1 MLSLP
6 WHRRALPEDNRAASS
21 PHSSSATS
29 STAFEPTSPAHVLLS
44 TERRDELLHVART
57 KRISWVEGMGIGRKR
72 RPSAGHAR
80 HATSTVLECTKC
92 ADELMHFMDALELA
106 PSSSPETPTSLGTIS
121 ILDEVVQQ
129 HGTPSLPMDPAFRR
143 SYNQLLDV
151 LRHADAADLVHTIQ
165 TFLKSLQEK
174 FATDGG
180 KRPASHFGERVQ
192 HFVTHLLHLLQT
204 SSLVQRM
211 ERQKLL
217 EDFKDPEWRREALE
231 AFLMEKLHA
240 TVFPSSRSLD
250 AALHDRIASL
260 RFLEFAHL
268 DITATSD
275 LERWTAIQ
283 DDLAALPRYLS
294 PRRMMTCILHV
305 CQELTHLLRAHHGRY
320 PGADEFLP
328 ALIYT
333 ILKANPVHLHSVVQY
348 IQTYRHPSKLLSEP
362 GYFFTHVVSSVS
374 FLEQLDDSG
383 LSIAPEDFHAGLA
396 ATKDAIGDVGAV
408 IAPLSPTKEAPRH
421 DHSEDA
427 QLTPINVL
435 DVRARRRVPGLVPA
449 VVPVLMT
456 PTIMSSPSFL
466 DKTAADLRLTDIPLL
481 LDEYKAL
488 HRRVH
493 CARDVGAN

>member
-1 MLSLP
+1 MLTLP
-6 WHRRALPEDNRAASS
+6 WHRRALPEENRAASS

-29 STAFEPTSPAHVLLS
+29 STAIEPTSPAHVLLS

-106 PSSSPETPTSLGTIS
+106 PSSTPETPTSLGTIS
-121 ILDEVVQQ
+121 LLDEIVQP
-129 HGTPSLPMDPAFRR
+129 HGHTPSLPIDPSFRR

-165 TFLKSLQEK
+165 TFLKSFQEK
-174 FATDGG
+174 VAADAG

-192 HFVTHLLHLLQT
+192 HFVTHLMHLLQT
-204 SSLVQRM
+204 SPLVQRM

-240 TVFPSSRSLD
+240 TVFPASSNLD
-250 AALHDRIASL
+250 AALYDRIASL
-260 RFLEFAHL
+260 RFLDFAHL

-275 LERWTAIQ
+275 LPRWKSIQ
-283 DDLAALPRYLS
+283 DDLSALPRYLS

-348 IQTYRHPSKLLSEP
+348 IQNYRHPSKLLSEP

-383 LSIAPEDFHAGLA
+383 LSISPEDFHAGLA
-396 ATKDAIGDVGAV
+396 ATKEAVGDAGAV
-408 IAPLSPTKEAPRH
+408 IEPLSPTKETPCL

-427 QLTPINVL
+427 QLTPISVL
-435 DVRARRRVPGLVPA
+435 EVRARRRVSALTPS

-456 PTIMSSPSFL
+456 PTRTSSPSFL
-466 DKTAADLRLTDIPLL
+466 DKTAADLRLCDIPLL

-488 HRRVH
+488 HRR
-493 CARDVGAN
+493 ARDA